1 MSKTKQKV
9 IIASGVVFLASAAF
23 INSVYLPFYSD
34 IGRQNAQLAKAGG
47 IDKDSIARAGGGS
60 RGSMWA
66 NIEKKRTQKDN
77 SNESK

>member
-1 MSKTKQKV
+1 MSKTKQKI

-34 IGRQNAQLAKAGG
+34 IGKQNPQIDREG
-47 IDKDSIARAGGGS
+47 IANAGGGT

-66 NIEKKRTQKDN
+66 NIEKKRMQKNDSTTQK
-77 SNESK
+77 STEKR